1 MLNMAKGVLE
11 DDCLT
16 VVCRDDFTMSQLN
29 NETITTVLR
38 DVTAEE
44 LGRPIRVQLRVG
56 QLTAAPAKR
65 PAPPKPAPPPPR
77 EEAPAPPPPPRPAET
92 PPWEAP
98 ADKPDKLNE
107 LLQNGQQLDN
117 FQIK

>member
-1 MLNMAKGVLE
+1 MLNMARGVLE
-11 DDCLT
+11 GDCLT
-16 VVCRDDFTMSQLN
+16 VVCRDDFTMHQLDCDAVAA
-29 NETITTVLR
+29 VLR
-38 DVTAEE
+38 DVTSNEV
-44 LGRPIRVQLRVG
+44 GHPIRVQFRVG

-65 PAPPKPAPPPPR
+65 PAPPQPAPPPPR
-77 EEAPAPPPPPRPAET
+77 EETPVPPPPPAEA

-107 LLQNGQQLDN
+107 LLKNGQQLDN

>member
-1 MLNMAKGVLE
+1 
-11 DDCLT
+11 
-16 VVCRDDFTMSQLN
+16 MSQLN

-38 DVTAEE
+38 DVTSEE

-56 QLTAAPAKR
+56 QLTAAPGQAAR
-65 PAPPKPAPPPPR
+65 AAQARTPPLQ